1 MADAVEHIDGQ
12 AQRRIRI
19 AYPEQ
24 KAGRIGVDQSRD
36 ELGTL
41 DPRVAGRSPAREEKD
56 SRYTN
61 SPR

>member
-1 MADAVEHIDGQ
+1 
-12 AQRRIRI
+12 
-19 AYPEQ
+19 
-24 KAGRIGVDQSRD
+24 VDQSRD

-41 DPRVAGRSPAREEKD
+41 NPRVAGRFPAREEKD